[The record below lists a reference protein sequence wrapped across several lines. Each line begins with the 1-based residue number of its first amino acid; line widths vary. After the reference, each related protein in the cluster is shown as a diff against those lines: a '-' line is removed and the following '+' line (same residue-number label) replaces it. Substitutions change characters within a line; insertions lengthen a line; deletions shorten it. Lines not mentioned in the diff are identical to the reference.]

1 MRSVPASSMK
11 KGLASTGCWRAC
23 VLSVSLSCTLLCA
36 TALAQQTAPTAPSS
50 PVSTPAAT
58 PSPEQK
64 IRTTQPVTVS
74 PPETP
79 PASPTTPARRS
90 PETAPQPTA
99 PTPRVAPVA
108 RTPRAPAAAPVAPR
122 PPAPPRQVITV
133 VHRLSGWKLLTMLT
147 FSRAPRV
154 VEFDE
159 LPRATDVHTNIV
171 AGFVSED
178 GRTVVACLPQ
188 AEAEAEAAFQMPD
201 AFHDKEPASGK
212 ALEFAAGNSEII
224 VVRYDGAEFKA
235 RFVGLDGS
243 TGLSFLEVAEPLLPP
258 APPIPHA
265 PVLSEGQRIR
275 LFAPEPLP
283 PLNPDGPFGD
293 AGSTDEVV
301 YAQMGVVEARLTD
314 ILRAPS
320 GKVVQAGVRAP
331 GLSPAW
337 AGSIAINI
345 AGNLIGILSQNGA
358 GGETR
363 LIPAEVVQRAASRVL
378 ARRASVPKPW
388 LGVRGDAVALTPLT
402 SLLSKGWTEER
413 AHSLLDNRRG
423 VVLTSVAPGTPAALA
438 GLRPG
443 DVIARVSERE
453 VKSVED
459 FSLLLKEAGGG
470 TTLNFTVLRAEEL
483 SPLNLSVTL
492 SGAQNPVNATK
503 EAELRAAATR
513 ARMTLDHERMLE
525 ARARVAVA
533 GAKGA
538 LEMAR
543 MAEAEARRSNDA
555 GRLAEAHR
563 AVVDA
568 VKEWDAAEKFAG
580 EASKRVEQASKA
592 AAQAQAQM
600 GEALKARGTYA
611 KWRLID
617 GMDAV
622 GMTSRLASRFRAE
635 GGMLVVSVLPGSDA
649 EAIGLKAG
657 DVIETLDGQPLPWR
671 DKAFDFK
678 FDFTNNY
685 NLNLGIVRAG
695 QKITLTRP
703 PAADAKEN

>member
-1 MRSVPASSMK
+1 MMGWRESM
-11 KGLASTGCWRAC
+11 
-23 VLSVSLSCTLLCA
+23 LSLSLSCIVLCA
-36 TALAQQTAPTAPSS
+36 TALAQETAPTAPPS
-50 PVSTPAAT
+50 PETPPAAA

-64 IRTTQPVTVS
+64 IRNTQPVTIS

-79 PASPTTPARRS
+79 AAPPTTPARRL
-90 PETAPQPTA
+90 PTQPTA

-108 RTPRAPAAAPVAPR
+108 RTPRTSAVAPVAPS
-122 PPAPPRQVITV
+122 PVVPPRQVITV

-154 VEFDE
+154 VEVDE

-188 AEAEAEAAFQMPD
+188 AEAEAEAAFQMPN
-201 AFHDKEPASGK
+201 FFNDKESPADESLK
-212 ALEFAAGNSEII
+212 FASGNSEIV
-224 VVRYDGAEFKA
+224 VVRQDGVEFKA

-258 APPIPHA
+258 ASPNAHA

-275 LFAPEPLP
+275 LFAPEPLLASKP
-283 PLNPDGPFGD
+283 EGPFGD
-293 AGSTDEVV
+293 AGSTDEIV
-301 YAQMGVVEARLTD
+301 YARMGAVEARLTD
-314 ILRAPS
+314 IMRAPS

-337 AGSIAINI
+337 AGSIAING
-345 AGNLIGILSQNGA
+345 AGNLIGILAQNGA

-413 AHSLLDNRRG
+413 AHSLLNKRRG

-513 ARMTLDHERMLE
+513 ARLTLNHERMLE
-525 ARARVAVA
+525 ARARSAVVGSRA
-533 GAKGA
+533 A
-538 LEMAR
+538 LERAR
-543 MAEAEARRSNDA
+543 LVEAEARRSNDVK
-555 GRLAEAHR
+555 RLAEAHR
-563 AVVDA
+563 VVVNAVR
-568 VKEWDAAEKFAG
+568 EWDAAEKFAG
-580 EASKRVEQASKA
+580 DAVKRVEQASKA
-592 AAQAQAQM
+592 VAEAQVRM

-611 KWRLID
+611 QWRLID

-622 GMTSRLASRFRAE
+622 GISSKLASRFRAD

-649 EAIGLKAG
+649 ETIGLKAG
-657 DVIETLDGQPLPWR
+657 DVIETLDGQPLLTR

-678 FDFTNNY
+678 FEFSNNY
-685 NLNLGIVRAG
+685 NLRLGVVRAG
-695 QKITLTRP
+695 QKITLTR
-703 PAADAKEN
+703 ASADGLKEN